1 MLAFTS
7 VSLSLQSLLIIS
19 SISLLGVAILV
30 PLFLFTVTSLKA
42 HREHALLPA
51 SLPFIGK
58 RRSEILSSIR
68 ANIRGATVSAK
79 LYMEA
84 YTDYSLKGLVSIVPT
99 WTKGPQV
106 IIPPTM
112 TNWLAHQ
119 PSHILNA
126 KDCTFESQQ
135 FQWTLQHPEI
145 QHNDMMDLMIK
156 RDLAKSVGQ
165 LNDQIVDEI
174 NAAMD
179 ELFGN
184 DTEEW
189 KEVGIWDSM
198 IQLVARSAN
207 RVFISDL
214 CRNQEYL
221 MSCVHWTQ
229 DIQVSAAL
237 LHMIPKFMKPYLAR
251 LITYR
256 NRKDTQMFMK
266 HALPVV
272 EQRIADMTRKLNDKN
287 FDYEPPNELL
297 TWLIRESFKRTTE
310 SETSAESIAYRLLL
324 LNYPAISTSTI
335 AASNAILDVIS
346 TPPSDGILAAL
357 TEEATRVCEL
367 HGNEW
372 TKGAVHELI
381 RMDSTLRE
389 SARYSG
395 IGGTGLARRVKPSNG
410 ISLPDGTWLPK
421 GATIGVGQ
429 VGIHFD
435 PDHYGETA
443 DKFDAFRFSRPKEE
457 GTAKVNEDFI
467 TTSEKYL
474 AFSHGVHSC
483 PGRFF
488 AANELKLILA
498 HLVMNYEIQPIE
510 TRPPNTPLGDV
521 NIPPLKA
528 TMKIRR
534 RVRKF

>member
-1 MLAFTS
+1 MSHSKTAQIKS
-7 VSLSLQSLLIIS
+7 DDAGYSC
-19 SISLLGVAILV
+19 
-30 PLFLFTVTSLKA
+30 LKA
-42 HREHALLPA
+42 HREHAILPA

-79 LYMEA
+79 LYLEA
-84 YTDYSLKGLVSIVPT
+84 YTNYSLKEKISIVPT

-106 IIPPTM
+106 IIPPSM

-135 FQWTLQHPEI
+135 FAWTLQHPEI
-145 QHNDMMDLMIK
+145 QHNDLMDLMIK

-174 NAAMD
+174 NAVMD

-189 KEVGIWDSM
+189 KEFGIWDSM
-198 IQLVARSAN
+198 IKVVARSAN
-207 RVFISDL
+207 RVFAADL
-214 CRNQEYL
+214 CRNEEYL

-229 DIQVSAAL
+229 DIQVSAAV

-251 LITYR
+251 FITYR
-256 NRKDTQMFMK
+256 NRQDTKMFMK

-272 EQRIADMTRKLNDKN
+272 TQRIENMTRKLNDKT
-287 FDYEPPNELL
+287 FEYEAPNELL
-297 TWLIRESFKRTTE
+297 TWMIQESFKRTTE
-310 SETSAESIAYRLLL
+310 SETSAESLAYRLLL

-335 AASNAILDVIS
+335 AATNAILDVIS
-346 TPPSDGILAAL
+346 TPPSEGVLASL
-357 TEEATRVCEL
+357 TEEATRVCEE
-367 HGNEW
+367 HSGDWNRH
-372 TKGAVHELI
+372 AVNQLI
-381 RMDSTLRE
+381 RIDSTLRE
-389 SARYSG
+389 SSRYSG

-410 ISLPDGTWLPK
+410 LSLPDGTWLPK

-435 PDHYGETA
+435 PANYGVTA

-457 GTAKVNEDFI
+457 GTATTNEDFV

-474 AFSHGVHSC
+474 TFSHGVHSC
-483 PGRFF
+483 PGRHF

-498 HLVMNYEIQPIE
+498 HLVMNYEIQPMA

-534 RVRKF
+534 RGGKF